1 MMNLGN
7 GSNGSVNSKDKELPP
22 IPPPKDHQIS
32 SPLSLKSIHSNASV
46 HSNTSIHSQTSNQSN
61 DDSIL
66 QFKSLK
72 RKNFKKLSL
81 NNQDDLHSPALA
93 GQIPQPDDTGSSANC
108 LDELKKFETSS
119 LRTKRG
125 NIRAAPL
132 LNLNNS
138 NHHLSS
144 LHSNSSNS
152 SISNLNVN
160 SSFQYNTPGSN
171 RSSLSSNASIN
182 IAQSQRHIDPDSVSS
197 TENII
202 NQFSNLELNQL
213 STGTTTTSTNGSH
226 PSINNS
232 NSINTSNP
240 HKHKF
245 VRKPQTVIS
254 SISPTKSNS
263 SMSSPKEPTSASTT
277 GSINTR
283 GTTNTSVSNADDTD
297 GEEYKSSPVVSTT
310 STIKFNNKDL
320 VTLKD
325 LGSGNSGNVLKI
337 LHIPTQK
344 IMAKKIIPI
353 ELKLI
358 IQNQIIRELK
368 ILHECQSPYIIEF
381 YGAFINKNTIVI
393 CMEYCNCGSL
403 DKILSL
409 VKPNQFPLP
418 VLKKLTYSI
427 LSGLVY
433 LYETH
438 KIIHRDIKPSNV
450 LMTHKGQFKLGD
462 FGVSRELTNSLAVAD
477 TFVGTSTY
485 MSPERIQGLEYG
497 IKSDIWSMG
506 LMLIE
511 LATGKSIWHDDNQ
524 SYSYDDEDNDKT
536 ILPKGH
542 SHNGSGSYQG
552 PEGILDLLQRI
563 VNEEPP
569 HLNNKISLVT
579 KEPYDPEL
587 CKFIDYCLIKDDKA
601 RKSPWDLMSSDLEC
615 GFLAD
620 VNDGGLDKQVKSWAK
635 NIRKLHK
642 DKNES

>member
-1 MMNLGN
+1 MQLGN
-7 GSNGSVNSKDKELPP
+7 KSNDTIGGDVKPTHKDKDLPP
-22 IPPPKDHQIS
+22 IPPPKDS
-32 SPLSLKSIHSNASV
+32 SRLSTSSIKSVQSN
-46 HSNTSIHSQTSNQSN
+46 NSQASNQS
-61 DDSIL
+61 DEDSIL

-81 NNQDDLHSPALA
+81 NNQDDLITPNNNHNN
-93 GQIPQPDDTGSSANC
+93 SASGDCNPM
-108 LDELKKFETSS
+108 DELKKFETSS
-119 LRTKRG
+119 LRSKRG

-138 NHHLSS
+138 SNSI
-144 LHSNSSNS
+144 HSNNSNTS
-152 SISNLNVN
+152 LSNFNLNAN
-160 SSFQYNTPGSN
+160 FQCTPGSN
-171 RSSLSSNASIN
+171 RSSLSSNNSIN

-197 TENII
+197 TDNII
-202 NQFSNLELNQL
+202 NLFSNLELNQP
-213 STGTTTTSTNGSH
+213 SSNASITSSTNGSN
-226 PSINNS
+226 NNS
-232 NSINTSNP
+232 N
-240 HKHKF
+240 KHKF
-245 VRKPQTVIS
+245 IRKRQTVIS
-254 SISPTKSNS
+254 SISPTRSNS

-277 GSINTR
+277 ASMNTR
-283 GTTNTSVSNADDTD
+283 GTSMSTTTNTSANTADFDD
-297 GEEYKSSPVVSTT
+297 NDDDDDNEKESSTT
-310 STIKFNNKDL
+310 NTIKFNNKDL

-368 ILHECQSPYIIEF
+368 ILHECQSPFIIEF
-381 YGAFINKNTIVI
+381 YGAFINNNTIVI

-403 DKILSL
+403 DKIVSL

-462 FGVSRELTNSLAVAD
+462 FGVSRELTNSLAMAD

-497 IKSDIWSMG
+497 IKSDVWSMG

-524 SYSYDDEDNDKT
+524 SYVYDDDEDKT
-536 ILPKGH
+536 ILPK
-542 SHNGSGSYQG
+542 SVSGSYQG

-569 HLNNKISLVT
+569 NLKNKINQIT
-579 KEPYDPEL
+579 KQPYDSQL
-587 CKFIDYCLIKDDKA
+587 CQFVNYCLIKDDKA
-601 RKSPWDLMSSDLEC
+601 RKSPWDLLSSDLPNC
-615 GFLAD
+615 TFLAD
-620 VNDGGLDKQVKSWAK
+620 VNDPGIDKQVKSWAK
-635 NIRKLHK
+635 GIRKLHK
-642 DKNES
+642 DKNDN